1 MIGRD
6 GQLSGPGVLNGLWR
20 EGALFGPPALQ
31 RALAHLGL
39 ALPWLMLVLP
49 LGGNTTHWASVG
61 AATAMLGALVMV
73 GTALLAAQVPPPGAL
88 ATGERRVLGRAW
100 HHGLVVA
107 MLIGLVAVAV
117 GAFGAPLLALLGQP
131 AAVVDALRAWLFT
144 LSLGVVALL
153 VAASTASVLL
163 LAGRVWPVVMVVVLV
178 NLLVAAAMALR
189 PAALFVDGQPDP
201 HGVALLAVLLAWAC
215 AMLLAALAWWQPD
228 HRRMGLRKAF
238 GGLGPQP
245 SRRDGPSL
253 LGSALV
259 AAAWWAL
266 VLVTGA
272 LDELSLAALTGL
284 GALLLPCVA
293 VGQALA
299 VTGGRRVGAVLAGAS
314 KKPGSVSRCGQRG
327 AWLTLLALLAP
338 VLLTSQALPMLL
350 PAMLAPTA
358 LLWLLLQC
366 LPLGLAAVVAQA
378 LFSLR
383 AQGLR
388 SLDQD
393 LRVDLVRVLA
403 ALGSVPLAWWLA
415 VVLETGLLGVVAA
428 HALCTGVAALVLG
441 RLFRLAAGAVD
452 ANAARQMQARA
463 QAIALGWADTVMVS
477 PAAAAQAKAFG
488 PMAARKARAR

>member
-1 MIGRD
+1 M
-6 GQLSGPGVLNGLWR
+6 
-20 EGALFGPPALQ
+20 
-31 RALAHLGL
+31 
-39 ALPWLMLVLP
+39 
-49 LGGNTTHWASVG
+49 
-61 AATAMLGALVMV
+61 
-73 GTALLAAQVPPPGAL
+73 
-88 ATGERRVLGRAW
+88 
-100 HHGLVVA
+100 
-107 MLIGLVAVAV
+107 
-117 GAFGAPLLALLGQP
+117 
-131 AAVVDALRAWLFT
+131 
-144 LSLGVVALL
+144 
-153 VAASTASVLL
+153 
-163 LAGRVWPVVMVVVLV
+163 
-178 NLLVAAAMALR
+178 
-189 PAALFVDGQPDP
+189 
-201 HGVALLAVLLAWAC
+201 
-215 AMLLAALAWWQPD
+215 
-228 HRRMGLRKAF
+228 
-238 GGLGPQP
+238 
-245 SRRDGPSL
+245 

-284 GALLLPCVA
+284 SAMLLPCVA

-299 VTGGRRVGAVLAGAS
+299 VTGGRRVGAVLAGAL

-415 VVLETGLLGVVAA
+415 VVLDTGLLGVVAA

-477 PAAAAQAKAFG
+477 PAAARAKAFG